1 MEILLENLK
10 YPVGKFDWSVEVS
23 EQARNQAIRK
33 IAALPSRLRAV
44 VANLSDEQL
53 NTPYR
58 SEGWTVR
65 QVVHHLA
72 DSHMNAYIRFK
83 LALTEDNPIIKP
95 YAETEWAKL
104 PDSRLAP
111 EVSLSLLE
119 GVHKRW
125 TTIMDFMNETQW
137 ELGFTHPE
145 HNRFMVLNKAVAM
158 YAWHCEHHMAHIMG
172 LLERENW

>member
-1 MEILLENLK
+1 MEILLEDLK
-10 YPVGKFDWSVEVS
+10 YPVGKFDWSAEIS
-23 EQARNQAIRK
+23 EQERNQAIKK
-33 IAALPSRLRAV
+33 IAAFPSRIRSTVSDLT
-44 VANLSDEQL
+44 DEQL

-58 SEGWTVR
+58 PDGWTVR

-83 LALTEDNPIIKP
+83 LALTEDNPVIKP
-95 YAETEWAKL
+95 YKEAEWAKL
-104 PDSRLAP
+104 PDSKLSP
-111 EVSLSLLE
+111 DVSLSLLE

-125 TTIMDFMNETQW
+125 VTMMDYMNESQW

-158 YAWHCEHHMAHIMG
+158 YAWHCEHHLGHVTG
-172 LLERENW
+172 LMEREE